1 MYERRIF
8 IISVVVYKKPEVL
21 NITRLWPTGKSIKAG
36 ESVSLQCQF
45 NEIPLSATQVQW
57 FRNGSLIPTDKHHEI
72 EEDDRLLSTL
82 TFIDENDAKYTCSC
96 LMVTTETNVTCNSLS
111 IMVPAI
117 KGIAIYVYVS
127 TQITMVM
134 VTIVITA

>member
-1 MYERRIF
+1 MYESRIF
-8 IISVVVYKKPEVL
+8 IISIVVYKKPEVL

-72 EEDDRLLSTL
+72 EEEDGLSSIL
-82 TFIDENDAKYTCSC
+82 TFIDENDANYTCSC
-96 LMVTTETNVTCNSLS
+96 LMVTSEMNVTCNLLS
-111 IMVPAI
+111 IIVPAI
-117 KGIAIYVYVS
+117 KGMCMYII
-127 TQITMVM
+127 
-134 VTIVITA
+134 